1 MSRLRAESSPV
12 NGDISSMAESFLT
25 SLNQTRRDQLA
36 PAPVIDSPLHRDQRQ
51 EMELVTVAVAN
62 TLREQLEETTGDRL
76 DLAVALD
83 IAAACLETYYE
94 AKVALIRSRR

>member
-1 MSRLRAESSPV
+1 
-12 NGDISSMAESFLT
+12 
-25 SLNQTRRDQLA
+25 
-36 PAPVIDSPLHRDQRQ
+36 
-51 EMELVTVAVAN
+51 MELVTVAVAN

-83 IAAACLETYYE
+83 ITAACLETYYE